1 MSHTADPEELEAI
14 DRAIAG
20 FDGRHVASLESVSS
34 RLQASPAVLRD
45 LVAKCLS
52 GNEAAQVAAS
62 WILRRLLERGAVP
75 PPGTLDRLIAGMG
88 RIEGWE
94 TRLHLAQSFQWLAPN
109 EAQALTAA
117 RVLADWYGSEKSFV
131 RAWACDAIWR
141 LGLRHGGLEAE
152 ARRIAALAEADPAA
166 SVRARAR
173 NLPREL

>member
-1 MSHTADPEELEAI
+1 M
-14 DRAIAG
+14 
-20 FDGRHVASLESVSS
+20 
-34 RLQASPAVLRD
+34 LRD

-52 GNEAAQVAAS
+52 GDEAAQVAAS
-62 WILRRLLERGAVP
+62 WILRRLLERGAMP

-88 RIEGWE
+88 RVESWE

-117 RVLADWYGSEKSFV
+117 RALADWFGAEKSFV

-141 LGLRHGGLEAE
+141 LGLRHACLEAE
-152 ARRIAALAEADPAA
+152 ARRIATLAEADPAA

-173 NLPREL
+173 NLPQEL